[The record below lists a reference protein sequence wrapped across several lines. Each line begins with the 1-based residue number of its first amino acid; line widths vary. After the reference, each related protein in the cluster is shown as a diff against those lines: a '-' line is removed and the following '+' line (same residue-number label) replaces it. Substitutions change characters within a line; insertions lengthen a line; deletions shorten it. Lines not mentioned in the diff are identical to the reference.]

1 PGMPGA
7 VPPVSTEYAAG
18 VESQLHEL
26 PPSPERKIFAVAFFS
41 VFEVFWRLPIIFFVE
56 KFLIRNVLASCQ
68 KFADLLDGMAVNG
81 ERMTHIT
88 AERESGPQ
96 SLMAVERTKDLPAFG
111 VIGSRNDF
119 RDHGWN
125 LN

>member
-1 PGMPGA
+1 MPGA
-7 VPPVSTEYAAG
+7 VSPMSTEYDAG
-18 VESQLHEL
+18 VVPKVHEL
-26 PPSPERKIFAVAFFS
+26 PPGPERKIFAVAFFS
-41 VFEVFWRLPIIFFVE
+41 VFEVFWRLPIILFVE

-68 KFADLLDGMAVNG
+68 EFADLLDGMAVNG
-81 ERMTHIT
+81 ERLTHIT
-88 AERESGPQ
+88 AEWKSGPQ
-96 SLMAVERTKDLPAFG
+96 SLMAIERAKDLLAFG